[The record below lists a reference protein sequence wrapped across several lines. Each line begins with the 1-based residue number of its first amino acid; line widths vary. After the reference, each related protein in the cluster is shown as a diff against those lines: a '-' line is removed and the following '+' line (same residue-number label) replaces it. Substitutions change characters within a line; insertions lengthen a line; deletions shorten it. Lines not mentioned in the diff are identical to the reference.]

1 MKLTETK
8 LGVSSTPK
16 SWGIDS
22 DTLLEQ
28 YELNGASGLSP
39 ATHAGRAVGMRTN
52 ARMGF
57 FALLLVVV
65 TIAAGDT
72 VGVAFDQS
80 DEKVLRIYHNGQYL
94 SDQDVRGMKGETW
107 PIIIVAGG
115 ATLEVRCLP
124 PRSPADH
131 AVGRVILRV
140 VCCLW
145 TDLPLVGCCLA
156 VVRSSTLGPLSSL
169 IPYHGCSM
177 VSWRQDPWCKQCK
190 DTVVALRP
198 QVLVIELPLEESVAR
213 CSARCPGR

>member
-1 MKLTETK
+1 MANHSVKLTETK
-8 LGVSSTPK
+8 LGVSSIPK

-65 TIAAGDT
+65 IIAAGDT

-124 PRSPADH
+124 LRSPASH
-131 AVGRVILRV
+131 AVARVILRV

-156 VVRSSTLGPLSSL
+156 MVRRLKWDRHL
-169 IPYHGCSM
+169 
-177 VSWRQDPWCKQCK
+177 V
-190 DTVVALRP
+190 TVAVR
-198 QVLVIELPLEESVAR
+198 
-213 CSARCPGR
+213 